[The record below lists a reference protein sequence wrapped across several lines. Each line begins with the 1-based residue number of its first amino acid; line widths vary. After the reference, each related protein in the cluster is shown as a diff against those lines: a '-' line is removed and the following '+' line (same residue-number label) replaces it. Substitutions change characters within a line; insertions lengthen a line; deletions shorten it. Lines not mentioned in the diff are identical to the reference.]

1 MEPTNDEKFAELFN
15 AQQDRLNQMAAPPPT
30 SDVFTHSLS
39 IAKLA
44 TALAAAQLKY
54 EPLVAR
60 QVADAEKYKYT
71 YADLAAVLAAIQP
84 ALATQGIAIVQG
96 VSMQRPQGS
105 SGLIVLVE
113 TRLLHASGEWIATT
127 LKLPSGEVA
136 PQKVGS
142 LVSYL
147 RRYGLLA
154 MAGVAAEDDDG
165 KQAQDAAPP
174 KRTAPKPE
182 PTREPATSKPAAQ
195 KPKPVNATPEPERVA
210 PRVIADPVRPVE
222 GTPITAKDRGL
233 LFKVA
238 KEQGLNE
245 TQVKQLI
252 FALWGFTSTGQIQQG
267 AQFGK
272 LLSAMENP
280 QDHGVTIGNGDLTYD
295 RAADPNALGNDDLG
309 GL

>member
-1 MEPTNDEKFAELFN
+1 MDDTEQTPVVT
-15 AQQDRLNQMAAPPPT
+15 PPA
-30 SDVFTHSLS
+30 SDVFTHSTS

-54 EPLVAR
+54 APLVAR

-71 YADLAAVLAAIQP
+71 YADLAAVLASIQP
-84 ALATQGIAIVQG
+84 ALATQGIAILQG

-105 SGLIVLVE
+105 SGLVVLVE

-142 LVSYL
+142 LITYL
-147 RRYGLLA
+147 RRYGLVA
-154 MAGVAAEDDDG
+154 MAGVASEDDDG
-165 KQAQDAAPP
+165 KEAQQAAPP
-174 KRTAPKPE
+174 KRTAPPAPPK
-182 PTREPATSKPAAQ
+182 TQPATAQ
-195 KPKPVNATPEPERVA
+195 PVKRDTPRPVDATPPAEEPVT
-210 PRVIADPVRPVE
+210 PRTIADPVREDGVR
-222 GTPITAKDRGL
+222 ISAKDRGL

-252 FALWGFTSTGQIQQG
+252 FALWGYTSTGAILQG

-295 RAADPNALGNDDLG
+295 RAKDANPLPGNPDLG

>member
-1 MEPTNDEKFAELFN
+1 MEENDSTPVV
-15 AQQDRLNQMAAPPPT
+15 AAPT
-30 SDVFTHSLS
+30 SDVFTHSAS

-44 TALAAAQLKY
+44 AALAAAQLKY

-142 LVSYL
+142 LITYL
-147 RRYGLLA
+147 RRYGLVA
-154 MAGVAAEDDDG
+154 MAGVASEDDDG

-182 PTREPATSKPAAQ
+182 PTREPATSKPAQ

-210 PRVIADPVRPVE
+210 PHVIADPVRE
-222 GTPITAKDRGL
+222 DGIRISAKDRGL
-233 LFKVA
+233 LFKTA
-238 KEQGLNE
+238 KEQGLTE
-245 TQVKQLI
+245 AQVKQLLFAI
-252 FALWGFTSTGQIQQG
+252 FGYTSTSQIKQG
-267 AQFGK
+267 LEFGK
-272 LLSAMENP
+272 VLSAMENP
-280 QDHGVTIGNGDLTYD
+280 SDHGVSFHEGGTTYAPEHD
-295 RAADPNALGNDDLG
+295 QNRLIVDVTE

>member
-71 YADLAAVLAAIQP
+71 YADLAAVLASIQP
-84 ALATQGIAIVQG
+84 ALATQGIAILQG

-105 SGLIVLVE
+105 SGLVVLVE
-113 TRLLHASGEWIATT
+113 THLLHASGEWIATT

-142 LVSYL
+142 LITYL
-147 RRYGLLA
+147 RRYGLVA
-154 MAGVAAEDDDG
+154 MAGVASEDDDG
-165 KQAQDAAPP
+165 KEAQQAAPP
-174 KRTAPKPE
+174 KRTAPPAPPK
-182 PTREPATSKPAAQ
+182 TQPATAKPVAA
-195 KPKPVNATPEPERVA
+195 PKPVPATPPAEEPVT
-210 PRVIADPVRPVE
+210 PRTIADPVREDGVR
-222 GTPITAKDRGL
+222 ISAKDRGL

-252 FALWGFTSTGQIQQG
+252 FALWGYTSTGAI
-267 AQFGK
+267 
-272 LLSAMENP
+272 LSAMENP

-295 RAADPNALGNDDLG
+295 RAKDANPLPGNPDLG

>member
-1 MEPTNDEKFAELFN
+1 MEENDSTPVV
-15 AQQDRLNQMAAPPPT
+15 AAPT
-30 SDVFTHSLS
+30 SDVFTHSAS

-44 TALAAAQLKY
+44 AALAAAQLKY

-142 LVSYL
+142 LITYL
-147 RRYGLLA
+147 RRYGLVA
-154 MAGVAAEDDDG
+154 MAGVASEDDDG

-182 PTREPATSKPAAQ
+182 PTREPATSKPATAA
-195 KPKPVNATPEPERVA
+195 KPKPVNATPPAEA
-210 PRVIADPVRPVE
+210 PSREVYEAAGG
-222 GTPITAKDRGL
+222 GTPAPITAKDRGL

-295 RAADPNALGNDDLG
+295 RAADPNALGDNADLG